1 MGKMKKVCIVT
12 ASRSEYGLLRWIID
26 TINRDIDLELQLIVT
41 GAHLSEE
48 QGFTYKDIEADG
60 YSILAKVDMNLKTD
74 SQLNIA
80 QSMGRCAIG
89 ISNVLAQIVPDLIV
103 VLGDRYELLPVCNT
117 ALILNIPIAHISGGD
132 ITIGAIDNDIRNA
145 ITMMAS
151 LHFPGVVDSAN
162 NIIRMQGNEN
172 NVFVVGEPGLENFK
186 RLQLWNREQLSE
198 NLNIKKENRWILIS
212 LHPETQETLEYN
224 LEMAAN
230 IIAVLDKVNDIS
242 VTITK
247 ANADY
252 GGVQLNEYFYSVVKK
267 NPFKYSLYSS
277 LGQTRYLSFMKECF
291 AIIGNSSSGIVEA
304 PIVGTQ
310 VINIGNRQKG
320 RHLCDNVTQTDSS
333 ILSIQNAWK
342 LVEQKGTKMVKDYFY
357 GDGNTSIKVVGHI
370 KQYLNE
376 KIKE

>member
-1 MGKMKKVCIVT
+1 MGEMKKVCIIT

-26 TINRDIDLELQLIVT
+26 AINKDIDLELQLVVT

-60 YSILAKVDMNLKTD
+60 YSILAKVDINLKTD

-89 ISNVLAQIVPDLIV
+89 VSNVLDQIAPDLIV

-117 ALILNIPIAHISGGD
+117 ALIMNIPIAHISGGD
-132 ITIGAIDNDIRNA
+132 ITIGAIDNEIRNA

-151 LHFPGVVDSAN
+151 LHFPGVDDSAN
-162 NIIRMQGNEN
+162 NIIRMKGNER
-172 NVFVVGEPGLENFK
+172 NVFVVGEPGLENLK

-198 NLNIKKENRWILIS
+198 NLNIKKESRWILVS
-212 LHPETQETLEYN
+212 LHPETQEPLEYN
-224 LEMAAN
+224 KEMAAN
-230 IIAVLDKVNDIS
+230 IIAMLDKVNDIS
-242 VTITK
+242 VVITR

-252 GGVQLNEYFYSVVKK
+252 GGVQLNEYFESVVKK
-267 NPFKYSLYSS
+267 DPQKYSLYSS

-291 AIIGNSSSGIVEA
+291 VIIGNSSSGIVEA
-304 PIVGTQ
+304 PSVGTH

-320 RHLCDNVTQTDSS
+320 RHLCDNVTQSDSS
-333 ILSIQNAWK
+333 LLSIQNAWK
-342 LVEQKGTKMVKDYFY
+342 KVEQKGTKMVKYYYY
-357 GDGNTSIKVVGHI
+357 GDGNTSFKVVDHI
-370 KQYLNE
+370 KHYLN
-376 KIKE
+376 IK

>member
-1 MGKMKKVCIVT
+1 MGEMKKVCIIT

-26 TINRDIDLELQLIVT
+26 AINKDIDLELQLVVT

-60 YSILAKVDMNLKTD
+60 YSILAKVDINLKTD

-89 ISNVLAQIVPDLIV
+89 VSNVLDQIAPDLIV

-117 ALILNIPIAHISGGD
+117 ALIMNIPIAHISGGD
-132 ITIGAIDNDIRNA
+132 ITIGAIDNEIRNA

-151 LHFPGVVDSAN
+151 LHFPGVDDSAN
-162 NIIRMQGNEN
+162 NIIRMKGNER
-172 NVFVVGEPGLENFK
+172 NVFVVGEPGLENLK

-198 NLNIKKENRWILIS
+198 NLNIKKESRWILVS
-212 LHPETQETLEYN
+212 LHPETQEPLEYN
-224 LEMAAN
+224 KEMAAN
-230 IIAVLDKVNDIS
+230 IIAVLDKINDIS
-242 VTITK
+242 VVITR

-252 GGVQLNEYFYSVVKK
+252 GGVQLNEYFESVVKK
-267 NPFKYSLYSS
+267 DPQKYSLYSS

-291 AIIGNSSSGIVEA
+291 VIIGNSSSGIVEA
-304 PIVGTQ
+304 PSVGTH

-320 RHLCDNVTQTDSS
+320 RHLCDNVTQSDSS
-333 ILSIQNAWK
+333 LLSIQNAWK
-342 LVEQKGTKMVKDYFY
+342 KVEQKGTKMVKYYYY
-357 GDGNTSIKVVGHI
+357 GDGNTSFKVVDHI
-370 KQYLNE
+370 KHYLN
-376 KIKE
+376 IK